1 MIPIRI
7 LFVITSCLSLVS
19 GQGLNPLSIT
29 RVSSTQFQLAWY
41 ANTLRPYQ
49 IENSPDLMN
58 WTELTGYIE
67 GTNTQQGV
75 LVNKTSDKMFFR
87 LQTGAV
93 RPGFNSKSL
102 AADDDRN

>member
-1 MIPIRI
+1 MTLIRI
-7 LFVITSCLSLVS
+7 LLVVTSCLSLVS
-19 GQGLNPLSIT
+19 GQGVNPLSIT
-29 RVSSTQFQLAWY
+29 RVSPTQFQLAWY

-75 LVNKTSDKMFFR
+75 IVNKTAEKMFFR
-87 LQTGAV
+87 LKTGAHGNP
-93 RPGFNSKSL
+93 R
-102 AADDDRN
+102 RC